1 LDAFLSFI
9 TKIVGVTAPVG
20 AVLFLTALS
29 VYVGRR
35 EGIDVFVTL
44 APAYFQ
50 AIIVAGIVGLW
61 IVVVAAAR
69 GIWLVIET
77 LIPIYHERRTSKQTA
92 LKNMAVGAL
101 PREYA
106 DTLRFLK
113 TNNRK
118 RVFAPNYNTT
128 LQRMR
133 EACLLEIDDPNWSA
147 NCRNTY
153 CKVPDHV
160 WREIDRGWLK
170 NHAVPS
176 SEPWMFPR

>member
-1 LDAFLSFI
+1 LDAFLSLI

-35 EGIDVFVTL
+35 EGIEFLITMDPTIFL
-44 APAYFQ
+44 F
-50 AIIVAGIVGLW
+50 IMVAGIIGLW
-61 IVVVAAAR
+61 IVFVAAVR

-77 LIPIYHERRTSKQTA
+77 LMPVYIERRTTKRTA

-113 TNNRK
+113 TNNQK
-118 RVFAPNYNTT
+118 RFFASNHNQM
-128 LQRMR
+128 LQRMKW
-133 EACLLEIDDPNWSA
+133 AFLLEIDDSNWSLYSA
-147 NCRNTY
+147 HTY
-153 CKVPDHV
+153 YTVPDYV
-160 WREIDRGWLK
+160 WREIDHGWLK
-170 NHAVPS
+170 NHPVPS